1 MLRDKDLVGIQE
13 ARARVE
19 RAYAASQKF
28 HGFTQEQVD
37 RIVESMAQAGR
48 ANAERLARLAVEET
62 GYGNVKD
69 KTSKNLLCSDTLYQA
84 IRSLKTVGIVYEDPA
99 RKIIEIAEPVGVV
112 AAIIP
117 TTNPTSTA
125 IFKILISLKG
135 RNTIVI
141 SPHPRAVR
149 CTCETASL
157 LYQAAREAGAPE
169 DVIQCLED
177 PSLEATNEIMR
188 HRRTGI
194 ILSTGGL
201 GIVRAAYSSGKPAL
215 GVGPGNVPVLL
226 ERSADVKD
234 AVRMVV
240 DGKSFDYGTVC
251 SSEQS
256 LVVEEPLGEQVVAEL
271 KANHAHLCD
280 AAQSAALAKLL
291 ITPDFR
297 VNPQCV
303 GQPPARIATLAGFSV
318 PPGTSILVAR
328 LDGVGKEHPLS
339 AEKLSPVLSLY
350 TVKDFAT
357 GLDLCDKLL
366 HFGGL
371 GHTCVIYSNDDARI
385 REFGLRMPA
394 MRVLVNTPSPQGS
407 VGITTNVFPSM
418 TLGCGAM
425 AGNVTSDNVGPMHL
439 INLKRVA
446 YKVREAAEAFESPEG
461 RAHFATGRRADGA
474 TGRQVE
480 EARGRRGE
488 DARGR
493 EGEGAT
499 GRRSEGAT
507 QRRGDAPEANPA
519 TPRSDI
525 AGAVER
531 YLASRGLTSMLVQP
545 VTAAVTVS
553 PAAEVVDKFLTA
565 RGATSPKSS
574 GATRSPAQ
582 APGSSPA
589 GQAGD
594 ATNASARGPAPPAPT
609 VMVVPFV
616 AEADVRQAIREGR
629 KIYIDSK
636 TIVTPAARDI
646 GADTLVKTD

>member
-226 ERSADVKD
+226 ERSAHVKD

-240 DGKSFDYGTVC
+240 EGKSFDYGTVC

-280 AAQSAALAKLL
+280 AAQAGALANLL

-303 GQPPARIATLAGFSV
+303 GQPPAKIATLAGFSV
-318 PPGTSILVAR
+318 PPDTSILVAC
-328 LDGVGKEHPLS
+328 LDGIGKEHPLS

-350 TVKDFAT
+350 TVKDFAA

-366 HFGGL
+366 RFGGL
-371 GHTCVIYSNDDARI
+371 GHTCVIYSNDDAKI

-394 MRVLVNTPSPQGS
+394 MRVLVNTASPQGS

-461 RAHFATGRRADGA
+461 RAHFAQGGGHDK
-474 TGRQVE
+474 
-480 EARGRRGE
+480 
-488 DARGR
+488 ARGR
-493 EGEGAT
+493 EGDRAT
-499 GRRSEGAT
+499 GRTGETEKAQVAPKPPAAKPAAT
-507 QRRGDAPEANPA
+507 
-519 TPRSDI
+519 RSDI

-531 YLASRGLTSMLVQP
+531 YLASRGLSSKLVQP
-545 VTAAVTVS
+545 VAAAVTAS
-553 PAAEVVDKFLTA
+553 PAAEVVDKFLAA
-565 RGATSPKSS
+565 RGATSPKST
-574 GATRSPAQ
+574 GATRLPAQ
-582 APGSSPA
+582 APASSTA

-594 ATNASARGPAPPAPT
+594 PTNASVPGPASPAPT

-616 AEADVRQAIREGR
+616 AEADVQQAIREGR
-629 KIYIDSK
+629 KIYINSK

-646 GADTLVKTD
+646 GGDTLVKTD